1 MTQIIQLRT
10 STGTVDEML
19 AFWRI
24 THPSLSPALALF
36 LTNFPEAEVNLKVFA
51 YYISDAIRIFDEP
64 LFGIC
69 LTQAIKSYKCS
80 SRQDDELEYDK
91 FFEVLTY
98 IAADLLHNIKIE
110 DQQGA
115 EWRISDG
122 IYFIDWFSLNPS
134 RLKQQELGQVNIKPF
149 YSDKQTVRRAQQML
163 KNKMGLVAAAK

>member
-10 STGTVDEML
+10 STSTVDEML

-24 THPSLSPALALF
+24 TNPRLSPTLALF

-51 YYISDAIRIFDEP
+51 YYISEAIRIFDEP

-80 SRQDDELEYDK
+80 SRQGNELEYDK

-122 IYFIDWFSLNPS
+122 IYFTDWFSLNTS
-134 RLKQQELGQVNIKPF
+134 RLKQHEQEQISIEPL
-149 YSDKQTVRRAQQML
+149 YSEKQTVRRTQQVL
-163 KNKMGLVAAAK
+163 KSKMCLAVY

>member
-1 MTQIIQLRT
+1 MTQIIQLQT
-10 STGTVDEML
+10 STSTADEML

-24 THPSLSPALALF
+24 THPSLSPTLAIF

-51 YYISDAIRIFDEP
+51 YYISDAIRIFGEP

-69 LTQAIKSYKCS
+69 LTQAIKRYKCS
-80 SRQDDELEYDK
+80 SRQGDELEYDK

-110 DQQGA
+110 DHHGT

-122 IYFIDWFSLNPS
+122 IYFTDWFSLNTS
-134 RLKQQELGQVNIKPF
+134 RLKQHEQEQISIEPL
-149 YSDKQTVRRAQQML
+149 YSEKQTVRRAQQML
-163 KNKMGLVAAAK
+163 KSKICLAVY